1 VVPEESLTH
10 RSLAS
15 ALFNRTWE
23 LLDKETRSH
32 EEKAEMLTAAFAS
45 RYHWRKAGEPLNFAI
60 SDWQVSRVAAILG
73 YADLAE
79 EYGWRSLEVASRSS
93 LGPFYE
99 CYAHEALARAA
110 RLAGD
115 RDLKKKHLDI
125 AYEALGRVEEADE
138 RDLLSAD
145 LDELRG

>member
-1 VVPEESLTH
+1 MASEEPLSH

-32 EEKAEMLTAAFAS
+32 DEKAEMLTAAFAS
-45 RYHWRKAGEPLNFAI
+45 RHHWREVGEPRNFAI

-73 YADLAE
+73 YPDLAE
-79 EYGWRSLEVASRSS
+79 EYGQRSLDTASRAH

-99 CYAHEALARAA
+99 GYAHEALARAA
-110 RLAGD
+110 RLAGN
-115 RDLKKKHLDI
+115 RALKTKHLDI
-125 AYEALGRVEEADE
+125 AYEALGKVEKSDE
-138 RDLLSAD
+138 RDPLRAD